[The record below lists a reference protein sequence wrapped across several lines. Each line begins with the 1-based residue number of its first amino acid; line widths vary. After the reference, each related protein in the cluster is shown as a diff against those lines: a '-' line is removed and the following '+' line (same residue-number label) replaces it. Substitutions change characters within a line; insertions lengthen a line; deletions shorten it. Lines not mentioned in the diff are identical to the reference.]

1 VQVDGILFV
10 DGASLGNPGEG
21 GCGIILKDGEGRLL
35 YFGGEYLGRV
45 TNNQAEYM
53 ALIRGLEEAHRRG
66 CNAILVLTDS
76 ELLVRQING
85 EYKVRDQKL
94 QVLYE
99 KVKTLLRNFPQ
110 WEIKHVEREKNRE
123 ADKLAK
129 KAAQRKL

>member
-21 GCGIILKDGEGRLL
+21 GCGIILKDGKGRLL

-53 ALIRGLEEAHRRG
+53 ALIRGLEEAHRRR

>member
-21 GCGIILKDGEGRLL
+21 GCGIILKDMEGRLI

-45 TNNQAEYM
+45 TNNQAEYR
-53 ALIRGLEEAHRRG
+53 ALIRGLEEAYRRG
-66 CNAILVLTDS
+66 WKTILVFTDS
-76 ELLVRQING
+76 ELLARQING
-85 EYKVRDQKL
+85 NYKVKDQKL

-99 KVKTLLRNFPQ
+99 KAKALLGRFSY
-110 WEIKHVEREKNRE
+110 WEIKHIDREENRE

-129 KAAQRKL
+129 KAAQRKI

>member
-1 VQVDGILFV
+1 MQVDGILFV

-21 GCGIILKDGEGRLL
+21 GCGIILKDGKGRLL

-53 ALIRGLEEAHRRG
+53 ALIRGLEEAHRRR

>member
-21 GCGIILKDGEGRLL
+21 GCGIILKDGKGRLL

-53 ALIRGLEEAHRRG
+53 ALIRGLEEAHRRR

-99 KVKTLLRNFPQ
+99 KVKTLLRNFHQ